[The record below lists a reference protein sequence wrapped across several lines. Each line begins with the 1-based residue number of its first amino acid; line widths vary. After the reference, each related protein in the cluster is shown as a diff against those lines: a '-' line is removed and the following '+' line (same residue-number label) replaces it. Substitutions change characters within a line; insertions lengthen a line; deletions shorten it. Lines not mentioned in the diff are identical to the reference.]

1 MSETRRLRRVGRSIG
16 AVLAGFVAVVALSIG
31 TDMALVAAG
40 IFPPL
45 TQPAAFST
53 GLLLLA
59 TVYRSA
65 YSVAGSY
72 LAARLALDRPM
83 GHAVALG
90 VLGLAVSIVGAVVMR
105 EAGPAWY
112 PLALIVLSLPCA
124 WLGGLLHGR
133 R

>member
-1 MSETRRLRRVGRSIG
+1 MSEGGRLRRAGRSIG
-16 AVLAGFVAVVALSIG
+16 AVLAGFVAVAVLSVG
-31 TDMALVAAG
+31 TDIALVVAG

-45 TQPAAFST
+45 TQPAAFTT

-72 LAARLALDRPM
+72 LAARLAPDHPM
-83 GHAVALG
+83 RHALALG

-112 PLALIVLSLPCA
+112 PLALIVLALPCA
-124 WLGGLLHGR
+124 GLGGILFR
-133 R
+133 RR